1 MSNTKV
7 ITQLLKRFKVLE
19 EQSKIEADVNSSGL
33 VPAREANALVSGI
46 LGPKGRRNLPSTN
59 LDEVDEGGIWL
70 IANDGSSY
78 QNVPFSSAFYP
89 ANLWVVRNFGT
100 YPRTDKPALTQIFT
114 GTTQAKSVVAYR
126 TKLYD
131 GWGPWKYPL
140 GKVLFEGK
148 SAVGSDVI
156 IDGSNAN
163 YDFLD
168 LEIFFNGRKVHKRV
182 NAISEFE
189 IPLITTAND
198 VSKICNLKCKFQG
211 GNVFKNDFLGIQIST
226 SGSIL
231 GNITPAETYI
241 TKIVGYSGIV

>member
-1 MSNTKV
+1 MSNTQV
-7 ITQLLKRFKVLE
+7 ITQLLKRVKILE
-19 EQSKIEADVNSSGL
+19 EQAKIEADVNSSGL
-33 VPAREANALVSGI
+33 VPAGEANALVSGI
-46 LGPKGRRNLPSTN
+46 LGPKGRRNLPSTD
-59 LDEVDEGGIWL
+59 LDEIDEGGIWL
-70 IANDGSSY
+70 ITNDSTNY
-78 QNVPFSSAFYP
+78 QNVPFSSTFYP

-114 GTTQAKSVVAYR
+114 GTTQAKSVFAYR

-131 GWGPWKYPL
+131 GWGSWKYPL
-140 GKVLFEGK
+140 GKTLFEGK

-156 IDGSNAN
+156 IDGSNTD

-198 VSKICNLKCKFQG
+198 VSKICNLKCKFQSS
-211 GNVFKNDFLGIQIST
+211 NTFKNELLGIQIST

-231 GNITPAETYI
+231 GNIKPTETYI